1 MLFRSFLSRMDKL
14 VPIEVIKCRK
24 GSAMFPTLVEIVFG
38 MNELVSFFKNMYLLY
53 VKYTVA
59 VSHYWMVVS
68 HHVVAGI

>member
-1 MLFRSFLSRMDKL
+1 
-14 VPIEVIKCRK
+14 
-24 GSAMFPTLVEIVFG
+24 MFPTLVEIVFG
-38 MNELVSFFKNMYLLY
+38 MNELVSFLKNMYLLY